1 MNTKGDI
8 ITVVEKNAK
17 GIIAAI
23 QGEKRDNDPHGTG
36 VLKQI
41 QFECERI
48 LDTCAT
54 LRKYRTLKS
63 HAIYIYDS
71 RNDDFHE
78 ADKTAKMKIARKLLL
93 SEGLIE
99 G

>member
-1 MNTKGDI
+1 MKHSD
-8 ITVVEKNAK
+8 
-17 GIIAAI
+17 
-23 QGEKRDNDPHGTG
+23 
-36 VLKQI
+36 
-41 QFECERI
+41 
-48 LDTCAT
+48 
-54 LRKYRTLKS
+54 
-63 HAIYIYDS
+63 